1 MSTHKIS
8 FRPTLE
14 ALEDRSVPTFVFGF
28 LRHLSYISAPP
39 QLPLSSFFF
48 RPQPIPGGVGGL
60 GFNTTVN
67 SGPNVG
73 ALGASTTVNSG
84 ANVGAIGFNNDTL
97 NAFSNI
103 AFNSVQPAQNTPNPF
118 EAGFDSIFIMGGIGR
133 PFPISLQ
140 H

>member
-73 ALGASTTVNSG
+73 A
-84 ANVGAIGFNNDTL
+84 IGFNNDTL